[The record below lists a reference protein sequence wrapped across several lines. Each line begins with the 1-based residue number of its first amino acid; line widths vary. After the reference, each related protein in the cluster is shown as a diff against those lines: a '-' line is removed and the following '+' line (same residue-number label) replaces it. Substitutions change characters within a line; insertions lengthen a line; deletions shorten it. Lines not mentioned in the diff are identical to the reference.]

1 MIDGRVDEG
10 IKKGWMGRR
19 VRAMSMKLRDDCD
32 MSHELYLSQ
41 KLCINVPQLTCYE
54 HLE

>member
-41 KLCINVPQLTCYE
+41 KLCINVPQLTFYE
-54 HLE
+54 PLE